1 MFTRFV
7 SLGVYGLNLMP
18 VMVWASV
25 VVNGI
30 LITITIKR
38 GITTKY
44 NGTNFIGYTLKLK
57 VPT

>member
-44 NGTNFIGYTLKLK
+44 NGTNLIGYTLKLK
-57 VPT
+57 VLT